1 MQLYIENDRCYA
13 DGRAVSWPL
22 YMKLVALEDGILFDF
37 VLERDTHWQVDGEI
51 VPASIYRA
59 VKARLNDR
67 RLIQM
72 TIPRCQA
79 MGCSNLLPAGR
90 RKYCS
95 DQCATRQRVQDHR
108 DAKKLERVQE
118 GRKIIRERK
127 GV

>member
-13 DGRAVSWPL
+13 DGYTVSWPL
-22 YMKLVALEDGILFDF
+22 YRKLVALEDGIRFDF
-37 VLERDTHWQVDGEI
+37 QVEDCPWRVDGEL
-51 VPASIYRA
+51 VSLGVYRA
-59 VKARLNDR
+59 VKASPHDR
-67 RLIQM
+67 RLLSM
-72 TIPRCQA
+72 NVPRCQA
-79 MGCSNLLPAGR
+79 MGCSKLLPAGR

-118 GRKIIRERK
+118 GGRLIRERK